1 MKHNIPRTPFSTR
14 LSDSCR
20 ETELRIRNILS
31 GPKKR
36 PPLPLIIL
44 IAALC
49 LFCGNLV
56 SCHVTK
62 PPEAPVI
69 VMETQYYDRY
79 DNLVEI
85 PALALPAG
93 TENEAVDSINAAL
106 NTLREE
112 YAFAQHSI
120 AGDNKCLF
128 YPSTTDRHLNLLFFE
143 DYFKTDLNTGHV
155 FSLVYDL
162 KEGTVVSTQDAL
174 ALAGLNEKGLLEQ
187 VDGLVQAR
195 LDLSSQELGFPL
207 ALHNLTL
214 EGFRIR
220 ADGQPVFY
228 LTGREDDADD
238 SLRDGVSGADQL
250 YIWED
255 RAVTIY
261 DQYGLSTPL
270 VPAEETDQLDP
281 PLWNQWYFAGE
292 KPKNGYSPAPVSSQS
307 AADLRFTLLGERTF
321 TDAETGLVLD
331 IGRVTETVTSTP
343 DFTARPARFAYL
355 DLDQDGTEEAVVWLI
370 TEEGDPALAFLVLR
384 WQEGGQ
390 VYSYTRFPRSFQKL
404 KQDGV
409 FQFSSSAAEFGAGFA
424 RFIPN
429 QRGSGPDQWVTEIL
443 LEQERVNGNWDHLVW
458 YYAGAPV
465 SEADFNILYQEQDT
479 KVDVVWH
486 SFDLETIER
495 VIS

>member
-93 TENEAVDSINAAL
+93 AENEAVDSINAAL

-195 LDLSSQELGFPL
+195 LDLNSQELGFPL

-255 RAVTIY
+255 RAVTTY
-261 DQYGLSTPL
+261 NRYSGDSSPL
-270 VPAEETDQLDP
+270 VPAGETDKLDP
-281 PLWNQWYFAGE
+281 PLWCRWFFAGE
-292 KPKNGYSPAPVSSQS
+292 EPAGGFVDKSLLEP
-307 AADLRFTLLGERTF
+307 AADLYDPEVCLYRDGYSTPIGPGNWAELFPEFEPEVEIFESWRTDPQAGHVESWSIDGGGEEGGVSAERFYDAEADRWHIYRMETGRSDMYTPRGIRVGATREEVLAAYPGLLSDEKNWQWAYPDDYLWYCANENGLGPYLYFFF
-321 TDAETGLVLD
+321 TD
-331 IGRVTETVTSTP
+331 
-343 DFTARPARFAYL
+343 
-355 DLDQDGTEEAVVWLI
+355 
-370 TEEGDPALAFLVLR
+370 
-384 WQEGGQ
+384 
-390 VYSYTRFPRSFQKL
+390 
-404 KQDGV
+404 
-409 FQFSSSAAEFGAGFA
+409 
-424 RFIPN
+424 
-429 QRGSGPDQWVTEIL
+429 
-443 LEQERVNGNWDHLVW
+443 
-458 YYAGAPV
+458 
-465 SEADFNILYQEQDT
+465 
-479 KVDVVWH
+479 DVVYM
-486 SFDLETIER
+486 IQMG
-495 VIS
+495 IQYKY